1 MTTAQADGPLPGVD
15 TAERDDVVVEDDE
28 GGASGAV
35 DEDDGTRLPDVDTA
49 ERDDVVPGDDEG
61 GASGAVD
68 EDSGARLPDV
78 DTAQRD
84 DVVEEEGGAS
94 GAVDEDSEGRLP
106 DVDTAERDD
115 VVPEDDGGGASGAV
129 DEGTEGRLPDVDN
142 AQRDDV
148 VEEEGGAIGRAANA
162 PAPTG
167 LRVTSDTDDSV
178 SLSWNT
184 VTDAGAYKVE
194 YRRSGSISWL
204 HAGYVYSSTSDT
216 VDGLDCNTSYYFRVR
231 ARGDG
236 SPYSYTYGNP
246 SSSVSET
253 TDACV
258 APAPTGLRVTS
269 DTDDS
274 VSLSWNAVT
283 DAHYYKVEYRRSS
296 SSSWLHA
303 GYTFGTSRTVS
314 GLDPNTPYDF
324 QVRARGDGSP
334 YSYTYGSPSTSV
346 SRTTDSPTAPAPTG
360 LRATASTE
368 TSVSLSWNDV
378 TDAGAYKVEYR
389 RSSSISWL
397 HAGYVYSSTSD
408 TVSGLDPNTAYEFQ
422 VRARGDGSPY
432 SYTYGSPSTSVSRTT
447 DPPTAPAPTGLRATA
462 STETSVSLSWNDV
475 TDAGA
480 YKVEYRRSSSISWL
494 HAGYVYSSTSD
505 TVSGLDPNT
514 AYEFQVR
521 ARGDGSPYS
530 YTYGSPSTSVSRTT
544 DPPTAPAPTGLRAT
558 ASTETS
564 VSLSWNDVTDAGAY
578 KVEYRR
584 SSSSSWL
591 HAGYVY
597 SSTSDTV
604 DGLDCDTSYDFQ
616 VRARGDGSPYS
627 YTYGNP
633 SSGVSETTDACPV
646 PAPPPAPQNLTGASG
661 PGRGEASLNW
671 DTVAEATGYKV
682 EQRKRRTFAPFLHT
696 WVDLGSEV
704 TIIGSSAVVRNLSVN
719 DAKRFRVK
727 ALNSDVE
734 SVPSNEVEVTLA
746 PPRAPANVASS
757 SVDHG
762 EIQIMWDAVLDA
774 TGYVVEQHKN
784 VFIGSDWR
792 ELPFDS
798 FTVTTP
804 LRSGNRFSA
813 IVRGLTPGDTYKHR
827 VKAVGVQGTSDPS
840 SEVETEVLDERP
852 PKPNKPA
859 YRFLIGGRG
868 IELFWD
874 VVPGATAYKVLIDPE
889 PNPPATIAFTN
900 ASADITGLVPD
911 SRYTF
916 KVVATNRFGDS
927 PESDGLRARTPDLEY
942 WWGHQADHTAKYAK
956 GTIGSSIIEDAIQDA
971 AEDWNNEMVVLN
983 KGLKICDDVDISCGG
998 TNADGGIVT
1007 IQTASTTRASDSG
1020 GCGASFACVQPGTDG
1035 NSSGPGKHMLNMTMV
1050 FEQPGFQC
1058 DNDPCS
1064 IQSEVLWTDVR
1075 SMHRT
1080 QPMSSTVANPQLY
1093 IFIDYIMLHE
1103 FGHTLGLPDFYA
1115 DTTGLKNV
1123 VAIMN
1128 DSGAARN
1135 VKDEDIEQLRA
1146 IYILHTRH

>member
-1 MTTAQADGPLPGVD
+1 MHTRTLFAAITILLLFISASLAIVLADGPLPGVD
-15 TAERDDVVVEDDE
+15 TAERDDVVVEDDG

-49 ERDDVVPGDDEG
+49 ERDDVVPEDDGG

-106 DVDTAERDD
+106 DVDTA
-115 VVPEDDGGGASGAV
+115 
-129 DEGTEGRLPDVDN
+129 
-142 AQRDDV
+142 QRDDV
-148 VEEEGGAIGRAANA
+148 VEEEGGATGSAANA

-178 SLSWNT
+178 SLSWNA

-216 VDGLDCNTSYYFRVR
+216 VDGLDCNTSYYFQVRARGDGSPYSYTYGNPSSSVSETTDACPVPVAPAPTGLTVTSDTDDSVSLSWNAVTDAGAYKVEYRRSGSISWLHAGYVYSSTSDTVDGLDCNTSYYFQVR

-303 GYTFGTSRTVS
+303 SYTFGTSRTVS
-314 GLDPNTPYDF
+314 GLDPNTAYD
-324 QVRARGDGSP
+324 
-334 YSYTYGSPSTSV
+334 
-346 SRTTDSPTAPAPTG
+346 
-360 LRATASTE
+360 
-368 TSVSLSWNDV
+368 
-378 TDAGAYKVEYR
+378 
-389 RSSSISWL
+389 
-397 HAGYVYSSTSD
+397 
-408 TVSGLDPNTAYEFQ
+408 FQ

-480 YKVEYRRSSSISWL
+480 YKVEYRRSSSI
-494 HAGYVYSSTSD
+494 
-505 TVSGLDPNT
+505 
-514 AYEFQVR
+514 
-521 ARGDGSPYS
+521 
-530 YTYGSPSTSVSRTT
+530 
-544 DPPTAPAPTGLRAT
+544 
-558 ASTETS
+558 
-564 VSLSWNDVTDAGAY
+564 
-578 KVEYRR
+578 
-584 SSSSSWL
+584 SWL

-746 PPRAPANVASS
+746 PPLAPANVASS

-840 SEVETEVLDERP
+840 SEVETQVLDERP

-868 IELFWD
+868 IELLWD
-874 VVPGATAYKVLIDPE
+874 VVPGANSYKVLIDPE
-889 PNPPATIAFTN
+889 PNPPAAIAFTN

-942 WWGHQADHTAKYAK
+942 WWGHQADHTAKYTK

-998 TNADGGIVT
+998 ANADGGIVT
-1007 IQTASTTRASDSG
+1007 IQTATTTKTNDSG
-1020 GCGASFACVQPGTDG
+1020 GCGNSYACVQPGTDG
-1035 NSSGPGKHMLNMTMV
+1035 NSSGPGKHMVNMTMV
-1050 FEQPGFQC
+1050 FEEPAYVCSGSMC
-1058 DNDPCS
+1058 LDPYR
-1064 IQSEVLWTDVR
+1064 IVWTDDQ
-1075 SMHRT
+1075 T
-1080 QPMSSTVANPQLY
+1080 KDGDPTPSSTAADQEQY
-1093 IFIDYIMLHE
+1093 AFIDWVMLHE

-1115 DTTGLKNV
+1115 DTSTLQGQI
-1123 VAIMN
+1123 AIMN
-1128 DSGAARN
+1128 EHWVAQDI
-1135 VKDEDIEQLRA
+1135 KDEDLEQLKA
-1146 IYILHTRH
+1146 IYILHTSH

>member
-1 MTTAQADGPLPGVD
+1 M
-15 TAERDDVVVEDDE
+15 
-28 GGASGAV
+28 
-35 DEDDGTRLPDVDTA
+35 
-49 ERDDVVPGDDEG
+49 
-61 GASGAVD
+61 
-68 EDSGARLPDV
+68 
-78 DTAQRD
+78 
-84 DVVEEEGGAS
+84 
-94 GAVDEDSEGRLP
+94 
-106 DVDTAERDD
+106 
-115 VVPEDDGGGASGAV
+115 
-129 DEGTEGRLPDVDN
+129 
-142 AQRDDV
+142 
-148 VEEEGGAIGRAANA
+148 
-162 PAPTG
+162 
-167 LRVTSDTDDSV
+167 
-178 SLSWNT
+178 
-184 VTDAGAYKVE
+184 
-194 YRRSGSISWL
+194 
-204 HAGYVYSSTSDT
+204 
-216 VDGLDCNTSYYFRVR
+216 
-231 ARGDG
+231 
-236 SPYSYTYGNP
+236 
-246 SSSVSET
+246 
-253 TDACV
+253 
-258 APAPTGLRVTS
+258 
-269 DTDDS
+269 
-274 VSLSWNAVT
+274 
-283 DAHYYKVEYRRSS
+283 
-296 SSSWLHA
+296 
-303 GYTFGTSRTVS
+303 SRI
-314 GLDPNTPYDF
+314 TP
-324 QVRARGDGSP
+324 
-334 YSYTYGSPSTSV
+334 
-346 SRTTDSPTAPAPTG
+346 
-360 LRATASTE
+360 
-368 TSVSLSWNDV
+368 
-378 TDAGAYKVEYR
+378 
-389 RSSSISWL
+389 
-397 HAGYVYSSTSD
+397 
-408 TVSGLDPNTAYEFQ
+408 
-422 VRARGDGSPY
+422 
-432 SYTYGSPSTSVSRTT
+432 
-447 DPPTAPAPTGLRATA
+447 
-462 STETSVSLSWNDV
+462 
-475 TDAGA
+475 
-480 YKVEYRRSSSISWL
+480 
-494 HAGYVYSSTSD
+494 
-505 TVSGLDPNT
+505 
-514 AYEFQVR
+514 YEFQVR

-746 PPRAPANVASS
+746 PPLAPANVASS

>member
-1 MTTAQADGPLPGVD
+1 MHTRTLFAAITILLLFISASLAIVLADGPLPGVD
-15 TAERDDVVVEDDE
+15 TAERDDVVVEDD
-28 GGASGAV
+28 
-35 DEDDGTRLPDVDTA
+35 GTRLPDVDTA
-49 ERDDVVPGDDEG
+49 ERDDVVPEDDGG

-106 DVDTAERDD
+106 DVDTA
-115 VVPEDDGGGASGAV
+115 
-129 DEGTEGRLPDVDN
+129 
-142 AQRDDV
+142 QRDDV
-148 VEEEGGAIGRAANA
+148 VEEEGGATGSAANA

-178 SLSWNT
+178 SLSWNA

-216 VDGLDCNTSYYFRVR
+216 VDGLDCNTSYYFQVR

-303 GYTFGTSRTVS
+303 SYTFGTSRTVS
-314 GLDPNTPYDF
+314 GLDPNTAYD
-324 QVRARGDGSP
+324 
-334 YSYTYGSPSTSV
+334 
-346 SRTTDSPTAPAPTG
+346 
-360 LRATASTE
+360 
-368 TSVSLSWNDV
+368 
-378 TDAGAYKVEYR
+378 
-389 RSSSISWL
+389 
-397 HAGYVYSSTSD
+397 
-408 TVSGLDPNTAYEFQ
+408 FQ

-480 YKVEYRRSSSISWL
+480 YKVEYRRSSSI
-494 HAGYVYSSTSD
+494 
-505 TVSGLDPNT
+505 
-514 AYEFQVR
+514 
-521 ARGDGSPYS
+521 
-530 YTYGSPSTSVSRTT
+530 
-544 DPPTAPAPTGLRAT
+544 
-558 ASTETS
+558 
-564 VSLSWNDVTDAGAY
+564 
-578 KVEYRR
+578 
-584 SSSSSWL
+584 SWL

-746 PPRAPANVASS
+746 PPLAPANVASS

-840 SEVETEVLDERP
+840 SEVETQVLDERP

-868 IELFWD
+868 IELLWD
-874 VVPGATAYKVLIDPE
+874 VVPGANSYKVLIDPE
-889 PNPPATIAFTN
+889 PNPPAAIAFTN

-942 WWGHQADHTAKYAK
+942 WWGHQADHTAKYTK

-998 TNADGGIVT
+998 ANADGGIVT
-1007 IQTASTTRASDSG
+1007 IQTATTTKTNDSG
-1020 GCGASFACVQPGTDG
+1020 GCGNSYACVQPGTDG
-1035 NSSGPGKHMLNMTMV
+1035 NSSGPGKHMVNMTMV
-1050 FEQPGFQC
+1050 FEEPAYVCSGSMC
-1058 DNDPCS
+1058 LDPYR
-1064 IQSEVLWTDVR
+1064 IVWTDDQ
-1075 SMHRT
+1075 T
-1080 QPMSSTVANPQLY
+1080 KDGDPTPSSTAADQEQY
-1093 IFIDYIMLHE
+1093 AFIDWVMLHE

-1115 DTTGLKNV
+1115 DTSTLQGQI
-1123 VAIMN
+1123 AIMN
-1128 DSGAARN
+1128 EHWVAQDI
-1135 VKDEDIEQLRA
+1135 KDEDLEQLKA
-1146 IYILHTRH
+1146 IYILHTSH

>member
-1 MTTAQADGPLPGVD
+1 M
-15 TAERDDVVVEDDE
+15 
-28 GGASGAV
+28 
-35 DEDDGTRLPDVDTA
+35 
-49 ERDDVVPGDDEG
+49 
-61 GASGAVD
+61 
-68 EDSGARLPDV
+68 
-78 DTAQRD
+78 
-84 DVVEEEGGAS
+84 
-94 GAVDEDSEGRLP
+94 
-106 DVDTAERDD
+106 
-115 VVPEDDGGGASGAV
+115 
-129 DEGTEGRLPDVDN
+129 
-142 AQRDDV
+142 
-148 VEEEGGAIGRAANA
+148 
-162 PAPTG
+162 
-167 LRVTSDTDDSV
+167 
-178 SLSWNT
+178 
-184 VTDAGAYKVE
+184 
-194 YRRSGSISWL
+194 
-204 HAGYVYSSTSDT
+204 
-216 VDGLDCNTSYYFRVR
+216 DGLDCNTSYYFRVR

-346 SRTTDSPTAPAPTG
+346 SRTTDPPTAPAPTG

-368 TSVSLSWNDV
+368 TSVSLSWNAV
-378 TDAGAYKVEYR
+378 TDAHYYKVEYR
-389 RSSSISWL
+389 RSSSSSWL
-397 HAGYVYSSTSD
+397 HAGYTFGTSR
-408 TVSGLDPNTAYEFQ
+408 TVSGLDPNTPYDFQ

-447 DPPTAPAPTGLRATA
+447 DSPTAPAPTGLRATA

-1080 QPMSSTVANPQLY
+1080 QPMSRLNKGSELLVSRKY
-1093 IFIDYIMLHE
+1093 S
-1103 FGHTLGLPDFYA
+1103 GLQGCFPRC
-1115 DTTGLKNV
+1115 
-1123 VAIMN
+1123 
-1128 DSGAARN
+1128 AALSL
-1135 VKDEDIEQLRA
+1135 QLRRGRCNHRPFRWPPA
-1146 IYILHTRH
+1146 RFGPLRPC